1 MSGGTWG
8 QRESSV
14 SAGGYGVRGDGARG
28 APECCNREG
37 GYGPRCA
44 QVWDSGCPGSAPPL
58 LYWVE
63 PPLRPPVQ
71 RSRPQAQL
79 CRLPRIF
86 PRTIVSSGCQVKIE
100 RVLIIFCFKE
110 NTMGTGGTWGDSS
123 AQTAAFRA
131 ATPSPDPFLPPPWA
145 GMGLRSGGESIHQQK
160 NKTK

>member
-1 MSGGTWG
+1 MSRGTWG

-63 PPLRPPVQ
+63 PPPRPP
-71 RSRPQAQL
+71 AQPPPGSAL
-79 CRLPRIF
+79 PAASHLPPHHCELRLP
-86 PRTIVSSGCQVKIE
+86 GK
-100 RVLIIFCFKE
+100 
-110 NTMGTGGTWGDSS
+110 N
-123 AQTAAFRA
+123 RA
-131 ATPSPDPFLPPPWA
+131 GINNILF
-145 GMGLRSGGESIHQQK
+145 
-160 NKTK
+160 